1 MIYLVTGNP
10 NLVSNKLYQVISIE
24 RSLELL
30 TPLTEIGVDTETSG
44 IKVHTKE
51 LLLVQ
56 LGNYDFQVVI
66 DCKTI
71 DITKYNELF
80 KQNKL

>member
-30 TPLTEIGVDTETSG
+30 TPLTEIGLDTETSG
-44 IKVHTKE
+44 IEVHTKE

-66 DCKTI
+66 DCRTI

>member
-44 IKVHTKE
+44 IEVHTKE

-66 DCKTI
+66 DCRTI